1 MAFGREKQSGMFM
14 GFPLLAQALESA
26 FGQGDVT
33 IAIAFASADVQEH
46 APGVDIGNGQTQAF
60 AQAQAAG
67 IDDGQADAM
76 IQGWNSGEDFARFAG
91 RKDDREFE
99 LGIGA
104 GQYQFVRPRPF
115 ESFLPEEFDGAEGLG
130 AGLACGLLDGFEMN
144 EVLADLFWAEQI
156 RRDVVVKL
164 AELADTGVISF
175 FSAWADGQELEI
187 IGEGF

>member
-1 MAFGREKQSGMFM
+1 M
-14 GFPLLAQALESA
+14 
-26 FGQGDVT
+26 
-33 IAIAFASADVQEH
+33 
-46 APGVDIGNGQTQAF
+46 
-60 AQAQAAG
+60 
-67 IDDGQADAM
+67 
-76 IQGWNSGEDFARFAG
+76 
-91 RKDDREFE
+91 
-99 LGIGA
+99 
-104 GQYQFVRPRPF
+104 
-115 ESFLPEEFDGAEGLG
+115 G